1 MWVASDMAI
10 DFRLCLLTGED
21 TEIATA
27 LKANPRA
34 YGANGRFEGQGQ
46 ARLKLGSGFQY
57 NHSTGYFR

>member
-10 DFRLCLLTGED
+10 DFRFCLLTGED

-34 YGANGRFEGQGQ
+34 YRANGRFEGQGQ
-46 ARLKLGSGFQY
+46 ARLRLSI
-57 NHSTGYFR
+57 